1 MELRETKKTWRWEV
15 GGENDRLQPIRWCS
29 QLSGQHAFIP
39 NDVKG
44 EKLGKG
50 GFFQGGKARAI
61 SDVCVCVREYV
72 YVCVYSSHEESAPF

>member
-1 MELRETKKTWRWEV
+1 MI
-15 GGENDRLQPIRWCS
+15 GGS
-29 QLSGQHAFIP
+29 QLDDAACSAGSMP
-39 NDVKG
+39 SSRMMLKG
-44 EKLGKG
+44 KNWAK